1 MAAAGQDLLALA
13 DGADAVGPDQVAL
26 VLTEWLA
33 QPVTATAVV
42 ALDPTTETYRP
53 LIQVQVGPAGGPAL
67 TRLATTGQ

>member
-1 MAAAGQDLLALA
+1 MASAGQELLALA

-33 QPVTATAVV
+33 QPVTATGVI
-42 ALDPTTETYRP
+42 ALDPATETYRP